1 MYKPTKFYDQQSA
14 NNQCELG
21 DFVIDDYTKDG
32 GPGVVQ
38 LLCSF
43 YHDYFRA
50 QVILGDL
57 RKKFS
62 RERSGQS
69 VSLLNHLTQGLLPW
83 NS

>member
-14 NNQCELG
+14 NNQC
-21 DFVIDDYTKDG
+21 DFVIHDYTEDG

-38 LLCSF
+38 LSCSF
-43 YHDYFRA
+43 YHDYLRA

-62 RERSGQS
+62 REHSGQS